1 MYPRQRQL
9 GFTLIEMLITLAIV
23 AILSTLLLPLAETS
37 ARRSKEQDL
46 KYALRQIR
54 DGLDAYRKAADEGRL
69 GATGD
74 RSGYPSSLETLVSGI
89 EDQKDPKRRKLYF
102 VRAIPRD
109 PFADPTLS
117 AEETWG
123 KRSYASSHDDPRE
136 GDDIYDV
143 YSRSSASGLNGIPY
157 REW

>member
-1 MYPRQRQL
+1 MNPRRQSP
-9 GFTLIEMLITLAIV
+9 GFTLIEMLVTLAIV
-23 AILSTLLLPLAETS
+23 AILSTLMLPLAETA

-54 DGLDAYRKAADEGRL
+54 DGLDAYHKAAADGRL

-74 RSGYPSSLETLVSGI
+74 GSGYPPSLDILVSGI
-89 EDQKDPKRRKLYF
+89 DDQKDPKRRKLYF
-102 VRAIPRD
+102 ARAIPRD
-109 PFADPTLS
+109 PFADPALS

-123 KRSYASSHDDPRE
+123 KRSYESPHDDPRE

-143 YSRSSASGLNGIPY
+143 YSRSSAIGLNGIPY